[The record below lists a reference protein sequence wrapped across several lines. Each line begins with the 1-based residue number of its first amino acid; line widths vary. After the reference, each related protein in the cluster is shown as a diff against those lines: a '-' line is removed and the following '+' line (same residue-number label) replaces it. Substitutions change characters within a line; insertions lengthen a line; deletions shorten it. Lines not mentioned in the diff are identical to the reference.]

1 MAPAE
6 RSLRDGLQ
14 RVRRRWF
21 GAVALAVGWKIAIAA
36 AVSLG
41 VVAVVDR
48 MWHPAATLLVA
59 LTIAAVVAVAA
70 AALGF
75 AWPYRR
81 RPDDRRV
88 ARFVEERY
96 PECEDEI
103 VAAVDVAARA
113 EPTGFA
119 ALVVQR
125 ASGRLAG
132 LDPARVVS
140 AKELRS
146 EAVRFAL
153 ATAALTLSVVLTM
166 PSVLRATAGATR
178 PSVRGSSTSPRA
190 SSATPPRVE
199 SIDLHYDY
207 PPFTGLAS
215 RDDRDG
221 GDIYAPAGTRVR
233 MRVRADRPIA
243 AAHVALGSG
252 SVPASRVDARTFEST
267 LTLAA
272 DGSYRASVQDAGG
285 LRGES
290 VEYFIR
296 LVTDRPPEIHIVR
309 PAGDQEITPL
319 EEVTIEAQADDD
331 FGIASMDMVFAVAGG
346 PEHVVAFQS
355 TSGPATARTGRR
367 LLSAEELG
375 VKPGDVISYY
385 ARARDVPHAKLP
397 TLAHSEIYFLEVK
410 PFNEEYSLAESQA
423 MAASAGTELAG
434 LIAAQKEVISATWNL
449 QRRAKA
455 GASSDDLKA
464 VATAQADVKARTERA
479 AGARPFRR
487 GAGGMFLQFIRVP
500 QEAGGLGH
508 VAEAAAA
515 MARAVEQLNG
525 GSTKD
530 AISPEMTALTALLK
544 AEAEIRQRQI
554 TQQRNGSAS
563 FGNGRQGQDLSSLF
577 DRELKRQ
584 QKSSYE
590 TRSAAEAQQPRPDTQ
605 PALDRISDLARRQ
618 EDLARRQQASSTL
631 PDEERRRELERLTRE
646 QQELQR
652 QLEQAAEQQQRSA
665 SAGGSNAQKGSSAQ
679 QAIREALQ
687 QMRAAARELQRQ
699 NARDAASKAAAAAGQ
714 LRRAEAGL
722 QNSRPAAADAT
733 SETRGLAD
741 ALDSLRKTRDDL
753 TRLQRRLEKASREDR
768 ERGQQGARAGSEL
781 ERAQQDYTRALQRAQ
796 EMVRGTPQP
805 GKNTGLA
812 ASTPEQHEWSWG
824 APGTEAWKQDFSK
837 WEALGNNLGRALER
851 SESSVAD
858 RLSKSLAR
866 DRLRGGAAER
876 VPDGYAE
883 RVARY
888 YESLASAVKRQ

>member
-1 MAPAE
+1 LAPGE

-21 GAVALAVGWKIAIAA
+21 GAVVLAVGWKIAIAA
-36 AVSLG
+36 AAALG
-41 VVAVVDR
+41 IVAVVDR
-48 MWHPAATLLVA
+48 VWRPAGTLLVA

-70 AALGF
+70 ATLVF
-75 AWPYRR
+75 VWPYRK

-88 ARFVEERY
+88 ARFVEERC

-103 VAAVDVAARA
+103 VAAVDIASRA

-119 ALVVQR
+119 ALVVER
-125 ASGRLAG
+125 ASARLTG
-132 LDPARVVS
+132 LDPARIVP

-146 EAVRFAL
+146 AAVRFAL
-153 ATAALTLSVVLTM
+153 ATAALTLSVVLAV
-166 PSVLRATAGATR
+166 PSVLRATVGATGR
-178 PSVRGSSTSPRA
+178 SVRSSSTSPA
-190 SSATPPRVE
+190 LSSSRPPRIE

-207 PPFTGLAS
+207 PRFTGLAS

-221 GDIYAPAGTRVR
+221 GDIYAPADTRVR

-243 AAHVALGSG
+243 AAYVALGSG
-252 SVPASRVDARTFEST
+252 SVPTSRVDARTFEST

-272 DGSYRASVQDAGG
+272 DGSYRAFVQDAGG
-285 LRGES
+285 RRGES

-355 TSGPATARTGRR
+355 TSGPPTARTGRR
-367 LLSAEELG
+367 LLAAEELG

-423 MAASAGTELAG
+423 MASSAGTELAG

-455 GASSDDLKA
+455 GTSSDDLKA
-464 VATAQADVKARTERA
+464 VAQAQAEVQARTERA
-479 AGARPFRR
+479 SGARPFRR
-487 GAGGMFLQFIRVP
+487 GAGGMFFQFIRVP
-500 QEAGGLGH
+500 QDAGGPGH

-515 MARAVEQLNG
+515 MGRAVEQLNA
-525 GSTKD
+525 GSTRS

-554 TQQRNGSAS
+554 TQQRNGASS
-563 FGNGRQGQDLSSLF
+563 FGSGRQGQDLSSLF

-584 QKSSYE
+584 QRSSYE
-590 TRSAAEAQQPRPDTQ
+590 TRSAAEVQQPRPDAQ
-605 PALDRISDLARRQ
+605 SALDRITDLARRQ

-631 PDEERRRELERLTRE
+631 PEEERRRELERLMRE
-646 QQELQR
+646 QQELQQ
-652 QLEQAAEQQQRSA
+652 QLEQAGEQQQRSA
-665 SAGGSNAQKGSSAQ
+665 SGGSSNARRASNEQ

-687 QMRAAARELQRQ
+687 QMRAAATDLQRQ
-699 NARDAASKAAAAAGQ
+699 NATGAASKAAGAAEQ
-714 LRRAEAGL
+714 LRRAEAAL

-733 SETRGLAD
+733 AESRKLAD
-741 ALDSLRKTRDDL
+741 AFDSLRKTRDDL
-753 TRLQRRLEKASREDR
+753 TRLQRRLENASRQNR
-768 ERGQQGARAGSEL
+768 ERGRQGAQADGEL

-796 EMVRGTPQP
+796 EMVRGMPQP
-805 GKNTGLA
+805 GRNTGLA

-837 WEALGNNLGRALER
+837 WEALGNDLGRALER
-851 SESSVAD
+851 SESSVAE
-858 RLSKSLAR
+858 RLSKSLPQ

-876 VPDGYAE
+876 VPDAYAE